1 MAELSV
7 ESLQFSY
14 GQRPIIRDISFT
26 ARPGDFIAVLG
37 PNGVG
42 KSTMF
47 KCILRFLKGY
57 NGRVLIDGESTGTM
71 TRKQIA
77 QKVAYIPQSS
87 SQVFDFSVLELV
99 MLGYATKLPLFKT
112 PDEEGEEQAL
122 QVLDSLGI
130 AHLAH
135 QGCGEISGGEY
146 QLVLLART
154 LVQDARILIMDEPT
168 ANLDYGNQY
177 RVMDRIAGLS
187 RDDFII
193 MMAAHDPNQVLL
205 HANRALI
212 VEDGLVVADGA
223 PATVMTPELLSHMYG
238 INVQRYGLVDEA
250 DGQHIEICVPKGEH
264 RRADEPFKR
273 KPTRCLID

>member
-1 MAELSV
+1 MEERKAEGLEV
-7 ESLQFSY
+7 RNLAFSY
-14 GQRPIIRDISFT
+14 GSRPILQGIDFR
-26 ARPGDFIAVLG
+26 ANPGDFIAVLG

-47 KCILRFLKGY
+47 KCILRFLHGY
-57 NGRVLIDGESTGTM
+57 AGDVLVDGTSTSSM

-77 QKVAYIPQSS
+77 SKIAYIPQSS
-87 SQVFDFSVLELV
+87 AQVFDFTVLELV
-99 MLGYATKLPLFKT
+99 MLGYATRLPLFRT
-112 PDEEGEEQAL
+112 PDCDAEEHAL
-122 QVLDSLGI
+122 SVLDSLGI

-135 QGCGEISGGEY
+135 QGCGQVSGGEY

-177 RVMDRIAGLS
+177 RVMDRIAGLT

-212 VEDGLVVADGA
+212 VEEGRVIADGV
-223 PATVMTPELLSHMYG
+223 PDQVMTSELLSHMYG
-238 INVQRYGLVDEA
+238 IDVHRHHVQD
-250 DGQHIEICVPKGEH
+250 DGRQVPICIPARG
-264 RRADEPFKR
+264 
-273 KPTRCLID
+273 